1 MAESSL
7 SRPCRAV
14 EVSGG
19 KDEVN
24 SRSSMDTVALGMWRR
39 GEQSLDTGWY
49 SSQARP
55 GQGETSRLLAETL
68 AECKFRF
75 HWVLP

>member
-7 SRPCRAV
+7 SRPWRAV

-19 KDEVN
+19 KEEVK

-39 GEQSLDTGWY
+39 GEQSRDTGWY
-49 SSQARP
+49 SSQARVRP
-55 GQGETSRLLAETL
+55 AESASWRHQVTL
-68 AECKFRF
+68 AVIR
-75 HWVLP
+75 LP